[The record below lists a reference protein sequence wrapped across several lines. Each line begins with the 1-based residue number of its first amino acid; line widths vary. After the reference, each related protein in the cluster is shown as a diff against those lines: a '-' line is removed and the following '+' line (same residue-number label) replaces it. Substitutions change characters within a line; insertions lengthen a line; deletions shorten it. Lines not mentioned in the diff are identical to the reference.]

1 MATIKEK
8 IEGLIKEINAQK
20 YVMIAVSTGGPGIQQ
35 RNEEYITR
43 GASIRRTLDFLRM
56 DDPNPYADLW
66 EWYGKWSSGDLPTYQ
81 SRRQYITELYKPT
94 ISSLESKISGDAL
107 EPIVKPTGWIR
118 VDRGVDG
125 IRRTLE
131 KANNEEE
138 YQAVGHICRE
148 TIISLAQA
156 VYDPDIHEQYTNT
169 EPSETDANRMLEAYF
184 AHVLKG
190 NSSEAVRRHAKSALR
205 LAVELQHKR
214 TADFRLAALCA
225 EATRTVVNIVALIS
239 GRRDPKR

>member
-1 MATIKEK
+1 MDITKEN
-8 IEGLIKEINAQK
+8 IEELIDGISAQK
-20 YVMIAVSTGGPGIQQ
+20 HVMIAVSTGGPRIQEK
-35 RNEEYITR
+35 NEEYITR
-43 GASIRRTLDFLRM
+43 RVNIKKTLNFLKI
-56 DDPNPYADLW
+56 DDSNPYSDLW

-94 ISSLESKISGDAL
+94 ISSLESKISGDTL
-107 EPIVKPTGWIR
+107 KPIVKPTGWIR
-118 VDRGVDG
+118 VDRGVDS
-125 IRRTLE
+125 IRKQLE
-131 KANNEEE
+131 SPNNEEE
-138 YQAVGHICRE
+138 YQTVGLLCRE

-156 VYDPDIHEQYTNT
+156 VYNPDIHEQYTDT

-190 NSSEAVRRHAKSALR
+190 SSNEAVRRHAKSALS
-205 LAVELQHKR
+205 LANELQHKR

-239 GRRDPKR
+239 GRRDPIK